1 MGFSRRIPLSIIW
14 LLLCALSLRAAAAA
28 RKSYVVYM
36 GSHSRSGQEASLVR
50 TEDVA
55 AAHHIFLGS
64 FLGSEEAAQG
74 AIFYSYSR
82 FINGFAAMLEDEEVA
97 EISKSPAVRAVFPN
111 EGRQLHTTRSWNFLG
126 LESSGGVVPEDSIW
140 KKARFGEDTIIGN
153 LDTGVWPESASFD
166 DSGLGP
172 IPARWKG
179 ACDRGVDQSFSC
191 NRKLIGARYFN
202 KGYVAA
208 VGPINASLNS
218 PRDTEGHGTH
228 TLSTA
233 GGNFVPGVNV
243 FGFGNGT
250 AKGGAP
256 RARVA
261 AYKVCWKSVAAGS
274 CFDADTLA
282 AIDAAIH
289 DGVDVLSIS
298 LGGNPSDY
306 AVDALAIGSF
316 HAVKNGITVA
326 CSGGNSGPASGSISN
341 VAPWIFTIAASTMDR
356 KFPSAAVLG
365 NRAALEGESLS
376 ATSLPAGKLYPLIS
390 STAARAGNSN
400 LTAAQLC
407 FLGSLDPEKV
417 KGKIVACL
425 RGINPRVEKGQAV
438 LLAGGA
444 GMILAN
450 SEAQGNEVIG
460 DAHLLPA
467 VHLTY
472 QKGIALY
479 KYINSTSKPLGTITA
494 PATATNIKPSPFM
507 AAFSSKGPNTITPE
521 ILKPDITAPGVSV
534 IAAYSEAAGPTGL
547 DFDKRRVPYVTN
559 SGTSMSCP
567 HISGIAAL
575 LKTLHP
581 DWSPAAIRSAIMTTA
596 TTEDN
601 LGKPILNSSFLAAT
615 PFSYGAGHVRPNLA
629 MDPGLVYDLTVEDYL
644 LFLCALGYN
653 SSQVAMFSEASFSC
667 PKSPSKL
674 LDFNYPSISVPQL
687 SNQTTVTRKVTN
699 VGPPGI
705 YRARVVPP
713 PGISVKVNPERI
725 AFKSVGEVKEFKV
738 TMEAE
743 RSAAVFEYLFGRLT
757 WSDGV
762 HNVGSPLVVLIR
774 PKNRLKT

>member
-1 MGFSRRIPLSIIW
+1 MWRRPTTSSWDHSWEGEIYTRRPRRH
-14 LLLCALSLRAAAAA
+14 LLLPWSLADLSLCILQR
-28 RKSYVVYM
+28 
-36 GSHSRSGQEASLVR
+36 GG
-50 TEDVA
+50 
-55 AAHHIFLGS
+55 
-64 FLGSEEAAQG
+64 AQG

-153 LDTGVWPESASFD
+153 LDTGTFSPNLSLSLAFPLLWFSWSSA
-166 DSGLGP
+166 GG
-172 IPARWKG
+172 
-179 ACDRGVDQSFSC
+179 RGVAGVRQL
-191 NRKLIGARYFN
+191 RRQRLGAHSGEVEGGLR
-202 KGYVAA
+202 
-208 VGPINASLNS
+208 
-218 PRDTEGHGTH
+218 PRRHGTH

-365 NRAALEGESLS
+365 NRAALEVKLLL
-376 ATSLPAGKLYPLIS
+376 LPSFLPS
-390 STAARAGNSN
+390 SSSGAHYAAAR
-400 LTAAQLC
+400 LC
-407 FLGSLDPEKV
+407 SLGSLDPEKV

-425 RGINPRVEKGQAV
+425 RGNVSNVEKGQTV
-438 LLAGGA
+438 LLAGGVGVIITNPA
-444 GMILAN
+444 IRAN
-450 SEAQGNEVIG
+450 HVPADPHV
-460 DAHLLPA
+460 LPA
-467 VHLTY
+467 VGLSY
-472 QKGIALY
+472 KDGLILYNYSNSFANPVARIIAP
-479 KYINSTSKPLGTITA
+479 TTVVGTKPA
-494 PATATNIKPSPFM
+494 PFM
-507 AAFSSKGPNTITPE
+507 AAFSSRGPNPVNPE
-521 ILKPDITAPGVSV
+521 ILKVLSLSLSLSPPRSLPPSLLVPSTELSSRFPVLICALNGLQPDITAPGVSV
-534 IAAYSEAAGPTGL
+534 LAAFTEAVGPS
-547 DFDKRRVPYVTN
+547 DNSFDNRRVRFN
-559 SGTSMSCP
+559 ILSGTSMSCP
-567 HISGIAAL
+567 HISGVAGL

-581 DWSPAAIRSAIMTTA
+581 DWSPAAIKSAIMTTA
-596 TTEDN
+596 TTDDN
-601 LGKPILNSSFLAAT
+601 QEKPILDSFFFTAT
-615 PFSYGAGHVRPNLA
+615 PFSYGAGHVRPNVA

-644 LFLCALGYN
+644 RFLCAIGYT
-653 SSQVAMFSEASFSC
+653 SGSQVAMFSEAPFSC

-762 HNVGSPLVVLIR
+762 HNVGSPLMVLVL
-774 PKNRLKT
+774 PKDR